1 MKPLKQEDLN
11 METKDITTGML
22 KNVEQPKLAKTLIKL
37 REVYIEYL
45 TETNRVTEDI
55 GVIFDQQEN
64 NFVKKYNELTDI
76 VSKTIGII
84 MEAEISEALK
94 LY

>member
-1 MKPLKQEDLN
+1 

-45 TETNRVTEDI
+45 TETNQIE
-55 GVIFDQQEN
+55 
-64 NFVKKYNELTDI
+64 
-76 VSKTIGII
+76 
-84 MEAEISEALK
+84 
-94 LY
+94 